1 MKIAVLNSGST
12 YTEEFPARA
21 ESVPKARAAVAGFA
35 LAAGACLERQEA
47 VTLAISEAVTNAVIH
62 AYDQPGGTFQVTAS
76 FMPGELWL
84 MVADDGEGM
93 RPRRTP
99 GGLGVGLAVI
109 AQLADDFEIIKR
121 SNGGTELRMRFQLK
135 VEYGRPAAPECGPRY
150 ARGHLARD
158 RAG

>member
-1 MKIAVLNSGST
+1 LNSGST

-35 LAAGACLERQEA
+35 LAAGACRERQDA
-47 VTLAISEAVTNAVIH
+47 VTLAISEAVSNAVRH
-62 AYDQPGGTFQVTAS
+62 AYDQPGGSFQVTAS

-84 MVADDGEGM
+84 MVADDGAGI
-93 RPRRTP
+93 RPGRTP

-121 SNGGTELRMRFQLK
+121 SSGGTELRMRFQLR
-135 VEYGRPAAPECGPRY
+135 VERGWPTAPEHSPRF
-150 ARGHLARD
+150 ARRDLAQGRT
-158 RAG
+158 A